1 MSSLIGG
8 QVKSNLAAMGN
19 TTLLPRLAERE
30 GSGPIGAFARGA
42 LAQPDVVAPAADAAV
57 TGGGAE
63 AGVTQARKDRL
74 RSTGTAGEVT
84 PLGSGSRSRRLSASK
99 SLLG

>member
-42 LAQPDVVAPAADAAV
+42 LAQPDPVAPAADAT
-57 TGGGAE
+57 TGGGAG
-63 AGVTQARKDRL
+63 ADAAVVRKDRQ
-74 RSTGTAGEVT
+74 RSAGTAGGVT
-84 PLGSGSRSRRLSASK
+84 PLGSGSRSRRLSAGK
-99 SLLG
+99 ELLG